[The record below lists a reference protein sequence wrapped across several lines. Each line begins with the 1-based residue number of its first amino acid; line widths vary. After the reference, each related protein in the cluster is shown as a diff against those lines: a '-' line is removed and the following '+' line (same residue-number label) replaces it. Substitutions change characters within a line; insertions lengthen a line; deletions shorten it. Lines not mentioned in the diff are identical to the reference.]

1 MITEF
6 NPSGL
11 TLDLGKAP
19 FGEVMKSI
27 YERPELLHS
36 EIHFELVSR
45 GIDDELATEEATSI
59 FKQLREYMTGYINKT
74 MSEANE
80 LQTYTHNTTLN

>member
-11 TLDLGKAP
+11 TLDLSKVP
-19 FGEVMKSI
+19 FGEVMKGL

-36 EIHFELVSR
+36 EIHFELVSH
-45 GIDDELATEEATSI
+45 GIDDELATEEATSL

-80 LQTYTHNTTLN
+80 LQIYTHNTTLN